1 LLFFIFNFIYFFYLL
16 FFSKKGQ
23 IKFEVTQRTKVRAY
37 GRKVIS
43 IDFNERLV
51 NLYEVKTQNI
61 TSRPIKNLL
70 KISRSKKSNKKIKL
84 WWSREDGGCERY
96 VFLSAVERESFYEI
110 CWVARSNITRVVN
123 FFNF

>member
-1 LLFFIFNFIYFFYLL
+1 M
-16 FFSKKGQ
+16 KGQ
-23 IKFEVTQRTKVRAY
+23 NKFEVTQRTKVRAY

-43 IDFNERLV
+43 IDLNERLV

-61 TSRPIKNLL
+61 SSRPIKNLL

-96 VFLSAVERESFYEI
+96 VFLSAQEREAFYEI
-110 CWVARSNITRVVN
+110 CWVARSNITRVVSL
-123 FFNF
+123 FLLFLI